1 MGLELKDI
9 KELIELINQTDI
21 SKFEYEYEDMRI
33 GIEKK
38 EVVLN
43 IDNEPKYIN
52 ESRNIKADERKF
64 EKNIH
69 NTIEI
74 LNDNIEESDDEN
86 IHFVKSPIVGTFYD
100 SPSPDSPPFVK
111 IGDSV
116 KKGDVLCI
124 IEAMKIM
131 NEIKAEYDG
140 VIEELML
147 ENEDIVE
154 YNQPIMAIRR

>member
-9 KELIELINQTDI
+9 KEIIELINKTDI
-21 SKFEYEYEDMRI
+21 TKFEYEYDDMRI

-38 EVVLN
+38 ELIAN
-43 IDNEPKYIN
+43 NSGKIEKLIQHEIL
-52 ESRNIKADERKF
+52 ESDPNKF

-69 NTIEI
+69 NSVKVEAKEQIV
-74 LNDNIEESDDEN
+74 SDDEN
-86 IHFVKSPIVGTFYD
+86 IYLVKSPIVGTFYD
-100 SPSPDSPPFVK
+100 SPSPDSSPFVK
-111 IGDSV
+111 IGDRV

-140 VIEELML
+140 TIEELML

-154 YNQPIMAIRR
+154 YNQPIMVIRR